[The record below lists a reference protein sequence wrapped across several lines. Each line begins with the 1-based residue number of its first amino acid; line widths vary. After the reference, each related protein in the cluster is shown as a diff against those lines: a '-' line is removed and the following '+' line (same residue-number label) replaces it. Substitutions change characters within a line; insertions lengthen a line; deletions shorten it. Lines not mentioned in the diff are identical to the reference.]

1 MNCEPGSTPGS
12 QKNLS
17 NMRKTIP
24 ILLLTLAFTV
34 IGLGQSAGPRE
45 IYLKL
50 DEYCSECSDAKKI
63 FLGKITRLIN
73 IKKNSGWPGAE
84 FDVEFRVLKT
94 FRGHTAKTQR
104 FRARG
109 QGTLFY
115 MLPDVGDEVIFCKDR
130 WSRRLTDDPAES
142 GFSRKKTIAMV
153 AASELNDSR
162 RIEGR
167 VTREIHSPYTDA
179 AGVKTDY
186 NKYIEAPGVTIEA
199 VGPGGKKFHT
209 RTDDDGHYKF
219 ESLPYG
225 NYKVYPLVEK
235 NAAWELSHGGGTF
248 EKAKV
253 QLLRTERCGEH
264 QVDFVLV

>member
-1 MNCEPGSTPGS
+1 MNCEPWLDAGLPN
-12 QKNLS
+12 NLS
-17 NMRKTIP
+17 NMRKTIST
-24 ILLLTLAFTV
+24 LLLTLAFTA

-45 IYLKL
+45 IYLNL
-50 DEYCSECSDAKKI
+50 DEYCSECGDAKKV

-84 FDVEFRVLKT
+84 FNVEFRVLKT
-94 FRGHTAKTQR
+94 FRGHTAKIAK

-109 QGTLFY
+109 HGTLFY
-115 MLPDVGDEVIFCKDR
+115 MLPEVGDEVIFCKDR
-130 WSRRLTDDPAES
+130 WSQRLTDDPAES
-142 GFSRKKTIAMV
+142 GFSRKKVIAMV

-179 AGVKTDY
+179 AGVKIDY

-209 RTDDDGHYKF
+209 KTDKDGHYKF

-235 NAAWELSHGGGTF
+235 NAEWELSHGGGKF
-248 EKAKV
+248 EKANV
-253 QLLRTERCGEH
+253 QLLRTERCGEQ